1 VQETVAMPAI
11 VDFPTVVQEALA
23 LFGDLFDTEPARRH
37 FAEYLTGL
45 IVAENKTISGIN
57 REFALTTDQSC
68 LNRWLTE
75 VQWDVTALNDRRLAW
90 LQQAPQTRYSVR
102 GVLAIDNTLVDHAG
116 KLIED
121 VGWFWDHADQRHVIA
136 HDYMISNYVCPSKA
150 HYPIEWRR
158 FKKRDACPAPEFKDH
173 TELCIELIDDA
184 LKRSIPGDFT
194 FDSYFT
200 SAKVLNHIQ
209 STQRAYVGDLKLNRK
224 VVYAGGEQQLQDV
237 ARQIPW
243 AAKKPVR
250 VGTRQYWYFSK
261 QMRIP
266 DVGHPVRIVLFWR
279 ERDDQEASKAL
290 VSNRLGWEVMRM
302 VLVYRHRWTGTET
315 FHRDGKQQLGL
326 GDCQVRSGAGQTRH
340 VYLVSA
346 AYSLLMRSLQQS
358 RAQDWARRT
367 LTTIGE
373 ACRAVKAE
381 TLARMIDWLV
391 EKLTVDHWSL
401 TDIKDVL
408 VYS

>member
-1 VQETVAMPAI
+1 MPAI
-11 VDFPTVVQEALA
+11 VDFPTIVQEALA
-23 LFGDLFDTEPARRH
+23 VFGDVFDTEAARRH

-45 IVAENKTISGIN
+45 IVAENKTVSGIN
-57 REFALTTDQSC
+57 REFAVTTDQSC

-75 VQWDVTALNDRRLAW
+75 VEWDATVLNDRRLAW

-102 GVLAIDNTLVDHAG
+102 GVIAIDNTLVTHEG

-136 HDYMISNYVCPSKA
+136 HDYMISNYVCPSGA

-158 FKKRDACPAPEFKDH
+158 FKKRDSCPEKTFKDH
-173 TELCIELIDDA
+173 TQLCIELIDDA
-184 LKRSIPGDFT
+184 LKRGIPGDFT

-209 STQRAYVGDLKLNRK
+209 SKRAGYVGDLKLNRK
-224 VVYAGGEQQLQDV
+224 VVSAGQEQKLQDV

-243 AAKKPVR
+243 EAKKPVR
-250 VGTRQYWYFSK
+250 VGSTRYWYFSK
-261 QMRIP
+261 QIRIP
-266 DVGHPVRIVLFWR
+266 EVDHPVRILLFWR
-279 ERDDQEASKAL
+279 ERGDQEASKAL
-290 VSNRLGWEVMRM
+290 VSNRLGWEVIRM
-302 VLVYRHRWTGTET
+302 VMVYRHRWTGTET

-326 GDCQVRSGAGQTRH
+326 GDCQVRSGEGQTRH
-340 VYLVSA
+340 MYLVSA
-346 AYSLLMRSLQQS
+346 AYSLLMRSLHQY
-358 RAQDWARRT
+358 RPQDWARRT

-381 TLARMIDWLV
+381 TLARMIDWIV
-391 EKLTVDHWSL
+391 DKLTVDHWAVA
-401 TDIKDVL
+401 DIKAVL
-408 VYS
+408 AYS